1 MAKSKDAF
9 RTIREVSEWLDTPA
23 HVLRFWESKF
33 TQVKPVKR
41 AGGRRYY
48 RPADMLLLGGIKKL
62 LHDDGMTI
70 RGVQKMLR
78 EQGVKHVAAL
88 SQELDGETVE
98 IVDIPADPLPDEAP
112 MAVDVPT
119 LPEPE
124 PETSAEAGGADNVV
138 PMTRRERRLAN
149 NRRRVEEKQQEDER
163 QADLFGGFDLEPE
176 PEELQEAQPVEEV
189 EETPSES
196 ETPEPVQAAPEP
208 AVEESPEPDEAA
220 APTAI
225 EAPDSEPDAETP
237 AESQDQPAEPANE
250 PAVLGA
256 NLPEADK
263 PLSEYAARDTVA
275 SALISRS
282 TRRALVRKHPEKLVE
297 ILPRLTALAER
308 MGAETK
314 G

>member
-88 SQELDGETVE
+88 SQELDGEPVE
-98 IVDIPADPLPDEAP
+98 IVDIPAEPLPDEAP

-124 PETSAEAGGADNVV
+124 PETSAEAGEADNVV

-149 NRRRVEEKQQEDER
+149 NRRRAAEKEKEDAR
-163 QADLFGGFDLEPE
+163 QADLFGGLDPE
-176 PEELQEAQPVEEV
+176 PEDKASEAVQQVKEAEQ
-189 EETPSES
+189 TPPEP
-196 ETPEPVQAAPEP
+196 ENPEPVQTAPEET
-208 AVEESPEPDEAA
+208 VEESP
-220 APTAI
+220 
-225 EAPDSEPDAETP
+225 APDVAHESETDAKTA
-237 AESQDQPAEPANE
+237 AESQDQPAEPTNQ

-256 NLPEADK
+256 DLPDADK

>member
-98 IVDIPADPLPDEAP
+98 IVDIPAEPLPDEAP

-124 PETSAEAGGADNVV
+124 PETSAEAGEADNVV

-149 NRRRVEEKQQEDER
+149 NRRRAAEKEKEDAR
-163 QADLFGGFDLEPE
+163 QADLFGGLEPE
-176 PEELQEAQPVEEV
+176 PEPEPEV
-189 EETPSES
+189 EEPEAAQPLEKEG
-196 ETPEPVQAAPEP
+196 ETPLEPVEPDAVQTAPEET
-208 AVEESPEPDEAA
+208 VEESSAPDEVR
-220 APTAI
+220 
-225 EAPDSEPDAETP
+225 DSETDAETP
-237 AESQDQPAEPANE
+237 AESQDQPADPVNE

-256 NLPEADK
+256 DLPDADK
-263 PLSEYAARDTVA
+263 PLSDYAARDTVA

>member
-98 IVDIPADPLPDEAP
+98 IVDIPAEPLPDEAP

-124 PETSAEAGGADNVV
+124 PETSAEAGEADNVV

-149 NRRRVEEKQQEDER
+149 NRRRAAEKEKEDAR
-163 QADLFGGFDLEPE
+163 QADLFGGLDPE
-176 PEELQEAQPVEEV
+176 PEDKAPEAVQPVKEAEQTSP
-189 EETPSES
+189 EPAK
-196 ETPEPVQAAPEP
+196 PEPVQTAPEE
-208 AVEESPEPDEAA
+208 AVEESPAPDEAHESETDA
-220 APTAI
+220 KTA
-225 EAPDSEPDAETP
+225 
-237 AESQDQPAEPANE
+237 AESQDQPAEPTNQ

-256 NLPEADK
+256 DLPDTDK
-263 PLSEYAARDTVA
+263 PLSEYATRDTVA

-282 TRRALVRKHPEKLVE
+282 TRRALMRKHPEKLAE

-308 MGAETK
+308 MGAESK

>member
-88 SQELDGETVE
+88 SQELEGETVE
-98 IVDIPADPLPDEAP
+98 VVDIPAEPLPDEAP

-119 LPEPE
+119 LPDPKPDTED
-124 PETSAEAGGADNVV
+124 SAETGEADNVV

-149 NRRRVEEKQQEDER
+149 NRRRVAEKQKEDAR
-163 QADLFGGFDLEPE
+163 QADLFGGLDPE
-176 PEELQEAQPVEEV
+176 PEAEVEEPEAVQSAKEV
-189 EETPSES
+189 EETRPEP
-196 ETPEPVQAAPEP
+196 ETPEAVQTAPEET
-208 AVEESPEPDEAA
+208 VEESPTP
-220 APTAI
+220 I
-225 EAPDSEPDAETP
+225 ETTDSEHDADTP
-237 AESQDQPAEPANE
+237 AESQDQPAEPTNA
-250 PAVLGA
+250 PTVLGA
-256 NLPEADK
+256 DLPEADK
-263 PLSEYAARDTVA
+263 PLSGYAARDTVA

-282 TRRALVRKHPEKLVE
+282 TRRALVRKHSEKLVE

-308 MGAETK
+308 MGAGTK

>member
-98 IVDIPADPLPDEAP
+98 IVDIPAEPLPDEAP

-124 PETSAEAGGADNVV
+124 PETSAEAGEADNVV

-149 NRRRVEEKQQEDER
+149 NRRRAAEKEKEDVR
-163 QADLFGGFDLEPE
+163 QADLFGGLDPEPE
-176 PEELQEAQPVEEV
+176 PEPEV
-189 EETPSES
+189 EEPAAAQPLEKEG
-196 ETPEPVQAAPEP
+196 ETPLEPVEPDPVQTAPEET
-208 AVEESPEPDEAA
+208 VEESSAPDEAR
-220 APTAI
+220 
-225 EAPDSEPDAETP
+225 DSETDAETP
-237 AESQDQPAEPANE
+237 AESQDQPADPANE

-256 NLPEADK
+256 DLPDADK
-263 PLSEYAARDTVA
+263 PLSDYAARDTVA

>member
-124 PETSAEAGGADNVV
+124 PETSAEAGEADNVV

-149 NRRRVEEKQQEDER
+149 NRRRVEEKRKEDER
-163 QADLFGGFDLEPE
+163 QADLFGGFDPEPE
-176 PEELQEAQPVEEV
+176 PELEPEV
-189 EETPSES
+189 EEPVAVQPTEEVAQTASE
-196 ETPEPVQAAPEP
+196 PENPEP
-208 AVEESPEPDEAA
+208 AQTAPEETVEESSTPEEVS
-220 APTAI
+220 
-225 EAPDSEPDAETP
+225 DSDPNAETP
-237 AESQDQPAEPANE
+237 AESQDQPAEPANQ

-256 NLPEADK
+256 DLPDVDK
-263 PLSEYAARDTVA
+263 PLSDYATRDTVA

-282 TRRALVRKHPEKLVE
+282 TRRALMRKHPEKLVE

>member
-62 LHDDGMTI
+62 LHDDGVTI

-98 IVDIPADPLPDEAP
+98 IVDIPAEPLPDEAP

-124 PETSAEAGGADNVV
+124 PETSAEAGEADNVV

-149 NRRRVEEKQQEDER
+149 NRRRVAEKEDAR
-163 QADLFGGFDLEPE
+163 QADLFGGLDPE
-176 PEELQEAQPVEEV
+176 PEVEEPEGAQPVEKE
-189 EETPSES
+189 EETP
-196 ETPEPVQAAPEP
+196 PEPVEPDPVQTAPEET
-208 AVEESPEPDEAA
+208 VEESSVPDEVS
-220 APTAI
+220 
-225 EAPDSEPDAETP
+225 DSEPDAETP
-237 AESQDQPAEPANE
+237 AESQDQPANPANG

-256 NLPEADK
+256 DLPDADK
-263 PLSEYAARDTVA
+263 PLSDYAARDTVA

>member
-98 IVDIPADPLPDEAP
+98 IVDIPAEPLPDEAP

-119 LPEPE
+119 LPEPKPE
-124 PETSAEAGGADNVV
+124 PQAAPETGAADNVV

-149 NRRRVEEKQQEDER
+149 NRRRAAEKEKEDAR
-163 QADLFGGFDLEPE
+163 QADLFGGLDPEPE
-176 PEELQEAQPVEEV
+176 PEIVEPVAVQPTEEV
-189 EETPSES
+189 AQTPPEP
-196 ETPEPVQAAPEP
+196 ENPEPVETASEET
-208 AVEESPEPDEAA
+208 VEESPAPDEAHESETDA
-220 APTAI
+220 KTA
-225 EAPDSEPDAETP
+225 
-237 AESQDQPAEPANE
+237 AESQDQPAGPANQ

-256 NLPEADK
+256 GLPDADK

-282 TRRALVRKHPEKLVE
+282 TRRALMRKHPEKLAE

-308 MGAETK
+308 MGADAK

>member
-88 SQELDGETVE
+88 SQELEGETVE
-98 IVDIPADPLPDEAP
+98 IVDIPAEPLPDEAP
-112 MAVDVPT
+112 MVVDVPT
-119 LPEPE
+119 LPDPEPE
-124 PETSAEAGGADNVV
+124 PSEAAGEADNVV

-149 NRRRVEEKQQEDER
+149 NRRRVAEKEDAR
-163 QADLFGGFDLEPE
+163 QADLFGGLDPE
-176 PEELQEAQPVEEV
+176 PEAEEPQEAQPAEEV
-189 EETPSES
+189 DQTSPEPAQTTADMSVEDSPKPEAVATPTPAESTASGPDADTPSES
-196 ETPEPVQAAPEP
+196 H
-208 AVEESPEPDEAA
+208 
-220 APTAI
+220 
-225 EAPDSEPDAETP
+225 
-237 AESQDQPAEPANE
+237 DQPAEPANA

-256 NLPEADK
+256 DLPPADK

-282 TRRALVRKHPEKLVE
+282 ARRALVRKHPEKLVE

>member
-98 IVDIPADPLPDEAP
+98 IVDIPAEPLPDEAP

-124 PETSAEAGGADNVV
+124 PETSAEAGEADNVV

-149 NRRRVEEKQQEDER
+149 NRRRVAEKEDAR
-163 QADLFGGFDLEPE
+163 QADVFGGLDPE
-176 PEELQEAQPVEEV
+176 PEVEEPEGAQPVEKE
-189 EETPSES
+189 EETP
-196 ETPEPVQAAPEP
+196 PEPVEPDPVQTAPEET
-208 AVEESPEPDEAA
+208 VEESSVPDEVS
-220 APTAI
+220 
-225 EAPDSEPDAETP
+225 DSEPDAETP
-237 AESQDQPAEPANE
+237 AESQDQPANPANG

-256 NLPEADK
+256 DLPDADK
-263 PLSEYAARDTVA
+263 PLSDYAARDTVA

>member
-124 PETSAEAGGADNVV
+124 PETSAEAGEADNVV

-149 NRRRVEEKQQEDER
+149 NRRRVEEKRKEDER
-163 QADLFGGFDLEPE
+163 QADLFGGFDPEPE
-176 PEELQEAQPVEEV
+176 PEVEEPEAV
-189 EETPSES
+189 HAAEKAEETPPEPDN
-196 ETPEPVQAAPEP
+196 PEPVQTAPEET
-208 AVEESPEPDEAA
+208 VEESPAPDEVS
-220 APTAI
+220 
-225 EAPDSEPDAETP
+225 DSEPDAETP
-237 AESQDQPAEPANE
+237 AESQDLPAAPTNE

-256 NLPEADK
+256 DLPEADK
-263 PLSEYAARDTVA
+263 ALSEYVARDTVA

>member
-88 SQELDGETVE
+88 SQELDGEPVE
-98 IVDIPADPLPDEAP
+98 IVDIPAEPLPDEAP

-124 PETSAEAGGADNVV
+124 PETSAEAGEADNVV

-149 NRRRVEEKQQEDER
+149 NRRRVEEKRKEDER
-163 QADLFGGFDLEPE
+163 QADLFGGFDPEPE
-176 PEELQEAQPVEEV
+176 PQPEV
-189 EETPSES
+189 EEPVAVLPTKEGEQTASE
-196 ETPEPVQAAPEP
+196 PENPEP
-208 AVEESPEPDEAA
+208 AQTAPEETVEESSSPDEVSV
-220 APTAI
+220 
-225 EAPDSEPDAETP
+225 SEPNAETP
-237 AESQDQPAEPANE
+237 AESQDQSAE

-256 NLPEADK
+256 DLPDADK

>member
-98 IVDIPADPLPDEAP
+98 IVDIPAEPLPDEAP

-124 PETSAEAGGADNVV
+124 PETSAEAGEADNVV

-149 NRRRVEEKQQEDER
+149 NRRRVAEKEKEDAR
-163 QADLFGGFDLEPE
+163 QADLFGGLEPE
-176 PEELQEAQPVEEV
+176 PEPEPEV
-189 EETPSES
+189 EEPEAAQPLEKEG
-196 ETPEPVQAAPEP
+196 ETPLEPVEPDAVQTAPEET
-208 AVEESPEPDEAA
+208 VEESSAPDEAR
-220 APTAI
+220 
-225 EAPDSEPDAETP
+225 DSETDAETP
-237 AESQDQPAEPANE
+237 AESQDQPAEPTNQ
-250 PAVLGA
+250 PVVLGA
-256 NLPEADK
+256 DLPDADK
-263 PLSEYAARDTVA
+263 PLSEYAARNTVA

-282 TRRALVRKHPEKLVE
+282 TRRALMRKHPEKLVE

>member
-88 SQELDGETVE
+88 SQELDGEPVE
-98 IVDIPADPLPDEAP
+98 IVDIPAEPLPDEAP

-124 PETSAEAGGADNVV
+124 PETSAEAGEADNVV

-149 NRRRVEEKQQEDER
+149 NRRRVAEKEKEDAR
-163 QADLFGGFDLEPE
+163 QADLFGGLEPE
-176 PEELQEAQPVEEV
+176 PEPEPEV
-189 EETPSES
+189 EEPEAAQPLEKEG
-196 ETPEPVQAAPEP
+196 ETPLEPVEPDAVQTAPEET
-208 AVEESPEPDEAA
+208 VEESSAPDEAR
-220 APTAI
+220 
-225 EAPDSEPDAETP
+225 DSETDAETP
-237 AESQDQPAEPANE
+237 AESQDQPADPANE

-256 NLPEADK
+256 DLPDADK

>member
-98 IVDIPADPLPDEAP
+98 IVDIPAEPLPDEAP

-124 PETSAEAGGADNVV
+124 PETSAEAGEADNVV

-149 NRRRVEEKQQEDER
+149 NRRRVAEKEKEDAR
-163 QADLFGGFDLEPE
+163 QADLFGGLEPE
-176 PEELQEAQPVEEV
+176 PEPEPEV
-189 EETPSES
+189 EEPEAAQPLEKEG
-196 ETPEPVQAAPEP
+196 ETPLEPVEPDAVQTAPEET
-208 AVEESPEPDEAA
+208 VEESSAPDEVR
-220 APTAI
+220 
-225 EAPDSEPDAETP
+225 DSETDAETP
-237 AESQDQPAEPANE
+237 AESQDQPADPANE

-256 NLPEADK
+256 DLPDADK
-263 PLSEYAARDTVA
+263 PLSHYAARDTVA

-314 G
+314 R

>member
-98 IVDIPADPLPDEAP
+98 IVDIPAEPLPDEAP

-119 LPEPE
+119 LPEPKPE
-124 PETSAEAGGADNVV
+124 PQAAAETGAADNVV

-149 NRRRVEEKQQEDER
+149 NRRRAAEKEKEDAR
-163 QADLFGGFDLEPE
+163 QADLFGGLDPE
-176 PEELQEAQPVEEV
+176 PEDKAPEAVQPVKEAEQTSP
-189 EETPSES
+189 EPEN
-196 ETPEPVQAAPEP
+196 PEPVQTAPEET
-208 AVEESPEPDEAA
+208 VEESPAPDEAHESETDA
-220 APTAI
+220 KTA
-225 EAPDSEPDAETP
+225 
-237 AESQDQPAEPANE
+237 AESQDQPAEPANQ

-256 NLPEADK
+256 DLPDADK
-263 PLSEYAARDTVA
+263 PLSEYATRNTVA

-282 TRRALVRKHPEKLVE
+282 TRRALMRKHPEKLAE

>member
-88 SQELDGETVE
+88 SQELDDDAIAT
-98 IVDIPADPLPDEAP
+98 VDIPADPLPDEAP

-119 LPEPE
+119 LPAVSQDTDA
-124 PETSAEAGGADNVV
+124 ETGEVDNVV
-138 PMTRRERRLAN
+138 PLSRRERRLAS
-149 NRRRVEEKQQEDER
+149 NRRRVAEKEDAR
-163 QADLFGGFDLEPE
+163 QADLFGGFDTDP
-176 PEELQEAQPVEEV
+176 
-189 EETPSES
+189 T
-196 ETPEPVQAAPEP
+196 P
-208 AVEESPEPDEAA
+208 AVPQETALEMQPAQESPETAPAPVDGAVDPTGVESPEPVAPVDT
-220 APTAI
+220 APTETTESDPESVDEVPA
-225 EAPDSEPDAETP
+225 ESPETP
-237 AESQDQPAEPANE
+237 AE
-250 PAVLGA
+250 PAVDAVVFGA
-256 NLPEADK
+256 DLPAGDR
-263 PLSEYAARDTVA
+263 PLSDYAARDTVA

-282 TRRALVRKHPEKLVE
+282 TRRALMRKHPEKLAE

>member
-98 IVDIPADPLPDEAP
+98 VVDVPAEPLPDEAP

-124 PETSAEAGGADNVV
+124 PETSAEAGEADNVV

-149 NRRRVEEKQQEDER
+149 NRRRVAEKQKEDER
-163 QADLFGGFDLEPE
+163 QADLFGGLEPE
-176 PEELQEAQPVEEV
+176 PEDKGPEAVQPVKEAEQ
-189 EETPSES
+189 TPPAP
-196 ETPEPVQAAPEP
+196 ETPEPVQTAS
-208 AVEESPEPDEAA
+208 EETVKESSTPDEAR
-220 APTAI
+220 
-225 EAPDSEPDAETP
+225 DSETDAETP
-237 AESQDQPAEPANE
+237 AESQDQPADPANE

-256 NLPEADK
+256 DLPDADK